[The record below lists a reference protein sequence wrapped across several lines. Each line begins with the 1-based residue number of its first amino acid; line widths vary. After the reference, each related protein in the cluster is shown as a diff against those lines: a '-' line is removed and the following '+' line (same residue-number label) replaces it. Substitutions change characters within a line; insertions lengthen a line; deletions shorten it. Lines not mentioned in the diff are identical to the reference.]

1 MTTNAPPSRDPADLG
16 DLAGMVRQVL
26 GKFLQG
32 VDDCLPA
39 RVLAYDRATNRAQVQ
54 PIIAMLDT
62 NDRIVPRAA
71 VASVP
76 VLVMGAG
83 GFVLSFPVKPGDL
96 GWIKANDRDI
106 SLFLQ
111 AYAEAAPNTLRKH
124 SFEDAVFIPD
134 AMRGYTIAGEDADAV
149 VLQSLDGSAR
159 VSLSADRVKVKHPTE
174 VVVEAPLATFTG
186 NVQVDGALNVTGQI
200 TGEAGLAVAT
210 FISWAAGLATGSTG
224 GDLAIPGDVT
234 ATGDVVG
241 AGISLSTHVHSGVT
255 TGAGNTG
262 GPT

>member
-16 DLAGMVRQVL
+16 DLAGMIRQVL

-39 RVLAYDRATNRAQVQ
+39 RVLTYDRTTNRAQVQ
-54 PIIAMLDT
+54 PLVMMLAT
-62 NDRIVPRAA
+62 NDQVVGRAA

-83 GFVLSFPVKPGDL
+83 GYVLSFPVKPGDL

-111 AYAEAAPNTLRKH
+111 GYKEAAPNTLRLH
-124 SFEDAVFIPD
+124 SFSDAVFIPD
-134 AMRGYTIAGEDADAV
+134 AMRGYALDAEDAEAV
-149 VLQSLDGSAR
+149 VLQSLDGSAV
-159 VSLSADRVKVKHPTE
+159 VSLSADRVKVKHPTK
-174 VVVEAPLATFTG
+174 VVVDAPLAQFTG
-186 NVQVDGALNVTGQI
+186 DVQVDGSLNVTGEI

-210 FISWAAGLATGSTG
+210 FVSWAAGLATGSAS
-224 GDLAIPGDVT
+224 GDIATPGTVA

-241 AGISLSTHVHSGVT
+241 AGISLSGHVHSGVT